1 MHYKYVCF
9 YIFNFQTLL
18 EHRYTHVYVA
28 LLAVQNIYLPFLN
41 KVLKFNLTR
50 ICNSFFRTYTE
61 IEKMTKNKLYK
72 QKIGTL
78 HLETIRLRVI
88 LFRPPPPFMPT
99 FFLLLSLYLSLI
111 QIVISPQFCI
121 LLSFR
126 NVDCY
131 IVTTFFGF
139 QLTLESQL

>member
-41 KVLKFNLTR
+41 KILKFNLTR
-50 ICNSFFRTYTE
+50 ICDSFSVH
-61 IEKMTKNKLYK
+61 ILKLKKMTKNKLYK

-88 LFRPPPPFMPT
+88 LFRPPPPLHANLFPPIVLISFPNT
-99 FFLLLSLYLSLI
+99 NCNFSTVLYTVEFQKRGLLHRHNIFWVST
-111 QIVISPQFCI
+111 
-121 LLSFR
+121 
-126 NVDCY
+126 D
-131 IVTTFFGF
+131 T
-139 QLTLESQL
+139 